1 MRDSLIKLM
10 PWMGGK
16 GQLMWA
22 IQMLLPIHY
31 KTLVDVF
38 GGSGI
43 ITLNTAVP
51 KGCLQ
56 IYNDLNHDLYNLLFC
71 VKHRPMALTKELSF
85 LPINAR
91 DEFDVLRRQLQG
103 EDFTQLYL
111 DEELQLAEQM
121 FPPPEAEEVK
131 RLLQSRAELSDVRR
145 AAAIYKLQRYSY
157 NGNGDS
163 YGVSSCDIQRFFRD
177 IWECSHRLKDVALE
191 NKDFESIITT
201 HNDPQTTVYCDP
213 PYYEAE
219 RYAVEFPRSDHQRLH
234 DVLAQHRGFA
244 MVSYNNCDYIRR
256 LYEDFFIYEVER
268 PNSQSKKKNDI
279 YREYIMTNYDPRVF
293 ASQMTIFG
301 DYSSDG
307 KICRLVHIP
316 ERPLRTRGGSIMKNE
331 MTLDKTGLTI
341 PGSELAECGMAGV
354 DLSAQMTH
362 SLLLLMPREMTALQ
376 TADALAGLFD
386 AASQLVSALL
396 DACRMPCCKN
406 CDSDVREFDLD
417 AVPAPIRKLLLDSG
431 CCPAL
436 LECYLEEGDVV
447 YAAE

>member
-191 NKDFESIITT
+191 NK
-201 HNDPQTTVYCDP
+201 
-213 PYYEAE
+213 
-219 RYAVEFPRSDHQRLH
+219 L
-234 DVLAQHRGFA
+234 
-244 MVSYNNCDYIRR
+244 
-256 LYEDFFIYEVER
+256 FFT
-268 PNSQSKKKNDI
+268 K
-279 YREYIMTNYDPRVF
+279 
-293 ASQMTIFG
+293 A
-301 DYSSDG
+301 
-307 KICRLVHIP
+307 
-316 ERPLRTRGGSIMKNE
+316 
-331 MTLDKTGLTI
+331 
-341 PGSELAECGMAGV
+341 
-354 DLSAQMTH
+354 
-362 SLLLLMPREMTALQ
+362 
-376 TADALAGLFD
+376 
-386 AASQLVSALL
+386 
-396 DACRMPCCKN
+396 
-406 CDSDVREFDLD
+406 
-417 AVPAPIRKLLLDSG
+417 
-431 CCPAL
+431 
-436 LECYLEEGDVV
+436 
-447 YAAE
+447 